1 MYMDI
6 AVPDDCFELAPN
18 LRQLDKYELALT
30 GRDPLWSL
38 LYPFRANR
46 PNTFTFS
53 VYNAEHKVIAMF
65 GCCPYYKTPK
75 RAAAWWLSTDEP
87 FKSWHYLK
95 NQKRVFEYVASH
107 YDFLCNFATAEQK
120 TTLRWVEYMGFTVDK
135 QEVLV
140 KNVKMKY
147 FYLEPKGF
155 KGEPID
161 DVCGPRWTTRYQ
173 ISKDNS

>member
-6 AVPDDCFELAPN
+6 AIPDDCFELAPK
-18 LRQLDKYELALT
+18 LRQLDKYELAVT

-53 VYNAEHKVIAMF
+53 VYDKNHNVVAMF
-65 GCCPYYKTPK
+65 GCCGEKGNPQRGT
-75 RAAAWWLSTDEP
+75 AWWLSSTEP
-87 FKSWHYLK
+87 FDSFKFMKH
-95 NQKRVFEYVASH
+95 QKRVFQWLASKYKFLWNVA
-107 YDFLCNFATAEQK
+107 TEEQQA
-120 TTLRWVEYMGFTVDK
+120 TLRWVKYMGFTISDR
-135 QEVLV
+135 QILV

-155 KGEPID
+155 LGEPID
-161 DVCGPRWTTRYQ
+161 NVCGPRWITRYQ
-173 ISKDNS
+173 NSADNS